1 MSLAWIIKWKESA
14 KKQIKKLD
22 RPVQKKILD
31 YLDEKARE
39 NPRLFGRELVGNKSG
54 LWRYRIQDYRI
65 IVRLEDQN
73 LVVLVLAVGHRKE
86 IY

>member
-1 MSLAWIIKWKESA
+1 MTWHIEWDEGARKDLRSLDPSI
-14 KKQIKKLD
+14 Q
-22 RPVQKKILD
+22 RKILR
-31 YLDEKARE
+31 YIRE
-39 NPRLFGRELVGNKSG
+39 RILEDPKLFGRELVGNKSG
-54 LWRYRIQDYRI
+54 LRRYRIQDYRV